1 VLTKKEAASLCALS
15 LSGFSRWV
23 AQGIVPGPLPG
34 TRRWDREAITAALN
48 CLSGLASKSEQ
59 PSPLDEWRAGRG
71 RR

>member
-1 VLTKKEAASLCALS
+1 MTRKEAASLCALS

-23 AQGIVPGPLPG
+23 AEGIVPGPLPG
-34 TRRWDREAITAALN
+34 TQRWDREAITAALN

-59 PSPLDEWRAGRG
+59 LSPLEEWRAKRG